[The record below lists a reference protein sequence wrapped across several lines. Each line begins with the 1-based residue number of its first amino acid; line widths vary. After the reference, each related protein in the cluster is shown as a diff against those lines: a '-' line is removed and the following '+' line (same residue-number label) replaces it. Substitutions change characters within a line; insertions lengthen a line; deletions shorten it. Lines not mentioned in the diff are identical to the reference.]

1 MNNPQSGV
9 VRQSNPLLSGSKFS
23 KKISMFGL
31 MALIAASSVL
41 TSCKKD
47 SDEAAAPELK
57 LKSAKALAPTAG
69 GAALAL
75 TSVTSGTVAQSASG
89 SVYTVTNYYVAQSIY
104 NPSNPHAANGFYYFD
119 FSLNDNVPGG
129 SSTTPPSGGTPW
141 DISFSGTGNA
151 DIKANTA
158 AGTQVKFLNE
168 NFATAA
174 ARSASSAWA
183 AGVAAGATFGHNR
196 TIWTTPLSAPDYLA
210 AASGHTIVGWWN
222 YYFGNHQVI
231 ATTDL
236 TILVQDDDSDVYA
249 VHIKSVYNNDTP
261 TGTPYPNNFSYLT
274 FEYKKLN

>member
-89 SVYTVTNYYVAQSIY
+89 SIYTVTNYYVAQSIY
-104 NPSNPHAANGFYYFD
+104 NPSNPHAANGLYYFD
-119 FSLNDNVPGG
+119 FGLNDNIPGT
-129 SSTTPPSGGTPW
+129 SSTTPPSTDW

-151 DIKANTA
+151 DIKKN
-158 AGTQVKFLNE
+158 AGVSVKFLNE
-168 NFATAA
+168 NFATAT

-183 AGVAAGATFGHNR
+183 AGTTAGTTFGHNR
-196 TIWTTPLSAPDYLA
+196 TIWTTPLSAPDHLA
-210 AASGHTIVGWWN
+210 AAPGHTIVGWWN

-236 TILVQDDDSDVYA
+236 TILVRDTDGDTYA

-261 TGTPYPNNFSYLT
+261 TGTPFPNNFSYLT
-274 FEYKKLN
+274 FEYKKLI